1 MDEMC
6 KRYSFDPKYFLGF
19 ENFLGRAL
27 FSNPEF
33 FDDNYSLYVRKI
45 GVSPFF
51 ARRFVLPFCS
61 GSAETHFP
69 SEERKNDATSI
80 DQNRMTPRKGK
91 KFTRWKQNTLEENVS
106 FFPSFHPLCAIHSP
120 HSGLPSVVRV
130 KWFFVGLA
138 PVPIFSRWLRSER
151 NS

>member
-51 ARRFVLPFCS
+51 ARRFVLPDL
-61 GSAETHFP
+61 GQ
-69 SEERKNDATSI
+69 RKRIFHRRNGKTTRPRSI
-80 DQNRMTPRKGK
+80 KI
-91 KFTRWKQNTLEENVS
+91 E
-106 FFPSFHPLCAIHSP
+106 
-120 HSGLPSVVRV
+120 
-130 KWFFVGLA
+130 
-138 PVPIFSRWLRSER
+138 
-151 NS
+151 

>member
-33 FDDNYSLYVRKI
+33 FDDNYSLYVRK
-45 GVSPFF
+45 
-51 ARRFVLPFCS
+51 RRFPIFRASFCSSGS

-91 KFTRWKQNTLEENVS
+91 KFTRWK
-106 FFPSFHPLCAIHSP
+106 
-120 HSGLPSVVRV
+120 
-130 KWFFVGLA
+130 
-138 PVPIFSRWLRSER
+138 
-151 NS
+151 